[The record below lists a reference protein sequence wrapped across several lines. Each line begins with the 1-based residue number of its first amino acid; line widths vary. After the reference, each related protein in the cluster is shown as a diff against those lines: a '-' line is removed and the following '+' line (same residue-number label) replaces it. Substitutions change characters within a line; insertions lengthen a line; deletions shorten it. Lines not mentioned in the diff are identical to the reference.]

1 MALTNT
7 ELESALN
14 SALKRIEALEKILL
28 NTITTTQLNA
38 VTLLL
43 EKDVSDLNTDMETT
57 KNRVTVLEA
66 TVEDLV

>member
-1 MALTNT
+1 MALTNV

-14 SALKRIEALEKILL
+14 SALKRIEALEKQLA
-28 NTITTTQLNA
+28 NSVTTTQLNA

-43 EKDVSDLNTDMETT
+43 EKDVKDLQTDMTT
-57 KNRVTVLEA
+57 SKNRLTVLEA

>member
-14 SALKRIEALEKILL
+14 AVTKRITAMEKILA
-28 NTITTTQLNA
+28 NAITTTQLNA

-43 EKDVSDLNTDMETT
+43 EKDVSDLQDDMESVQ
-57 KNRVTVLEA
+57 NRTTVLEGIVA
-66 TVEDLV
+66 DLV